1 MSVRNIDGV
10 EVPAAGVWEIEPS
23 HSTASFTVRH
33 LGISKVRGRFDVFS
47 GTIQVAEK
55 PEDSTV
61 EVEIDA
67 ASINTGDQTRD
78 DHLKS
83 PDFLNVGEIP
93 TLAFSSTGVLRS
105 KDGWKV
111 TGDLGIRGIEKG
123 VELDVEFYGGGAD
136 PWGNQ
141 RVGMSATT
149 EFNREDFGL
158 TWNQSLETGGI
169 LVGKQVKVEIELE
182 AVLKG

>member
-10 EVPAAGVWEIEPS
+10 EVPAVGVWEIDPS
-23 HSTASFTVRH
+23 HSTTSFTVRH

-78 DHLKS
+78 DHLRS
-83 PDFLNVGEIP
+83 PDFLNVNEFP
-93 TLAFSSTGVLRS
+93 TLTFRSTGVLKS
-105 KDGWKV
+105 EDGWKV

-182 AVLKG
+182 AVLKA